1 MPHRDP
7 WNNVANVSEGS
18 AATVKKERHED
29 RYLHRFLQASAHCGT
44 EASVAEAG

>member
-7 WNNVANVSEGS
+7 WNNVANVPEGS

-29 RYLHRFLQASAHCGT
+29 RYLQASAHCGT